1 MALTLAADPPIFIV
15 GAGALGSFV
24 AARLALAGQ
33 AVCLIGRTAAVQ
45 AIHQGG
51 LRLRS
56 ANGEQTAQLTA
67 RSDIAAVQAAPATGV
82 VLVCVKSADTE
93 TVARQLAPWLHPQ
106 VLVVSLQNGVANAP
120 VLMRQLRQPVAVAL
134 AYVAASMPAPGVVQ
148 HNGGQELVLGM
159 AARPGAAA
167 LPPSPALE
175 GLADA
180 LQTAGFGVRLS
191 TDATAEAWGKL
202 IVNCACNAISALT
215 QAPYAVMA
223 AMPAIADLQ
232 DTLVRE
238 AVAVA
243 QADGVAMDEAALR
256 AATRRVAVTMAA
268 QRSSTAQDLA
278 RGRPTEIDHLN
289 GHIVARGAALGVATP
304 ANQAVWALVKLAE
317 AQAGGSAPL

>member
-1 MALTLAADPPIFIV
+1 MALTLAADPPLFIV

-51 LRLRS
+51 LRLHS
-56 ANGEQTAQLTA
+56 AAGEQTAQLPA
-67 RSDIAAVQAAPATGV
+67 RSDIAAVQAAQV

-93 TVARQLAPWLHPQ
+93 TVAAQLAPWLHPQ
-106 VLVVSLQNGVANAP
+106 ALVVSLQNGVANAP
-120 VLMRQLRQPVAVAL
+120 VLMRHLRQPVAVAL
-134 AYVAASMPAPGVVQ
+134 AYIAASLPAPGVVQ
-148 HNGGQELVLGM
+148 HNGGQDLVLGM

-167 LPPSPALE
+167 PPPSPALQA
-175 GLADA
+175 LADA
-180 LQTAGFGVRLS
+180 LQAAGFGVRLS
-191 TDATAEAWGKL
+191 ADAAAEAWGKL

-215 QAPYAVMA
+215 QANYAVMA
-223 AMPAIADLQ
+223 ALPPIAELQ
-232 DTLVRE
+232 DTLLRE

-243 QADGVAMDEAALR
+243 QAEGVAVDEAAMR
-256 AATRRVAVTMAA
+256 AATRRVAVTMAT

-317 AQAGGSAPL
+317 AQAGGPAPT